1 MEKCNDDEKD
11 NDEDVIAEK
20 IGEKKACTIQKV
32 TSVLS
37 SASFPLLSEKMQML
51 FAERWDILYFL
62 FFYCSASQSAYNCI
76 L

>member
-11 NDEDVIAEK
+11 NDEDVMAEK

-37 SASFPLLSEKMQML
+37 SASFPLLSEKN
-51 FAERWDILYFL
+51 ANVI
-62 FFYCSASQSAYNCI
+62 C
-76 L
+76 